1 MKGSY
6 PKILDDK
13 EKGIEAK
20 KLFDDAQAM
29 LDKIVNEKWLQ
40 ANAVI
45 GLFPANAVAD
55 DIEVYTN
62 EHRSEVLTK
71 FHTLRQQ
78 TLKPAGHPN
87 IALSDY
93 VAPRSSGVNDYVGA
107 FALTTGEGIDGR
119 VEEFEK
125 NHDDYSAIMLK
136 ALADRLAEAFA
147 EHLHERVRKEYWGYA
162 IEETF
167 SNQELIQ
174 EKYNGIR
181 PAPGYPAQPD
191 HTEKNQLFELLK
203 ATNVTGITLTESLAM
218 LPTASVC
225 GLYIGNENAQ
235 YFGLGKINKEQVED
249 YAKRKGMEV
258 EVVAKWLAPVLN

>member
-1 MKGSY
+1 
-6 PKILDDK
+6 
-13 EKGIEAK
+13 
-20 KLFDDAQAM
+20 LFDDAQAM
-29 LDKIVNEKWLQ
+29 LNKIVNEKWLQ

-45 GLFPANAVAD
+45 GLFPANAVGD

-93 VAPRSSGVNDYVGA
+93 VAPKSSGVNDYVGA
-107 FALTTGEGIDGR
+107 FALTTGEGIDSR

-167 SNQELIQ
+167 SNLELI
-174 EKYNGIR
+174 
-181 PAPGYPAQPD
+181 
-191 HTEKNQLFELLK
+191 
-203 ATNVTGITLTESLAM
+203 M
-218 LPTASVC
+218 L
-225 GLYIGNENAQ
+225 GL
-235 YFGLGKINKEQVED
+235 
-249 YAKRKGMEV
+249 
-258 EVVAKWLAPVLN
+258 